1 MMVSAESLPRLWPLI
16 FLGSIVLLM
25 ISIVTGLMF
34 GAVPISLEQIVSW
47 LTFTD
52 VDNGDFSHVILEQL
66 RLPRTLLAVVVGA
79 VLASSGA
86 VTQGLFR
93 NPLADPSLIG
103 VSAGA
108 SAGASIA
115 IVLLQPS
122 GASLMGLSIVSV
134 AAFAGSC
141 IVVVLVYRLA
151 TNTQGTSV
159 ATMLLAGIAL
169 TFLAGSLTSLLEFLA
184 DNTMLRR
191 ISLWRM
197 GGLDAANGSRLL
209 LVTVIGFI
217 SIAVFYRYRY
227 ALNALLLGES
237 EARHLGIN
245 VDRVK
250 FHIILCVAA
259 AVGVSVAVA
268 GTIAFIGLV
277 VPHVIRIIVGPN
289 HRYLIP
295 LSATL
300 GAALLVNADTLSRL
314 VLAPTELPVGL
325 VTAAIGAPMFISLL
339 RRRSAYG
346 S

>member
-25 ISIVTGLMF
+25 MSIVTGLMF

-66 RLPRTLLAVVVGA
+66 RVPRTLLAVVVGA

-141 IVVVLVYRLA
+141 IVVVLVYRFG
-151 TNTQGTSV
+151 NKYSGHECGNHV
-159 ATMLLAGIAL
+159 ARWYC
-169 TFLAGSLTSLLEFLA
+169 FNFF
-184 DNTMLRR
+184 
-191 ISLWRM
+191 
-197 GGLDAANGSRLL
+197 GGK
-209 LVTVIGFI
+209 
-217 SIAVFYRYRY
+217 
-227 ALNALLLGES
+227 LN
-237 EARHLGIN
+237 
-245 VDRVK
+245 
-250 FHIILCVAA
+250 
-259 AVGVSVAVA
+259 
-268 GTIAFIGLV
+268 
-277 VPHVIRIIVGPN
+277 
-289 HRYLIP
+289 
-295 LSATL
+295 
-300 GAALLVNADTLSRL
+300 
-314 VLAPTELPVGL
+314 
-325 VTAAIGAPMFISLL
+325 
-339 RRRSAYG
+339 
-346 S
+346 